1 VGGLLAADVHLAL
14 QNMKIAKLAIKE
26 PLQEF
31 VSAPEAAVK
40 HNGSAFI
47 LNPLEKNGVDNGK
60 HIGKLNSKVN
70 ILLVDD
76 RKDKLLALGAIL
88 APLGQN
94 VIEARSGKEALRLL
108 LKNEFAVIL
117 MDVSMPAM
125 DGFETAGLIRKRPSS
140 EHTPIIFVT
149 SIGNSPTQMY
159 QGYSLGAVD
168 YILTPIVPEVLRAK
182 VSVFVDLW
190 RKTEHIKQ
198 QAERLREVEEAE
210 HRRRL
215 AEAEDKLEAET
226 KRNRFFTLALDMLGI
241 GDFDGQLLQVN
252 PAWEKVLGYSE
263 DELKGVTPDKLI
275 HPADLAIIIER
286 VQILKKGLPVEYF
299 EIRCR
304 HKDGSYRWIGWT
316 AAPFPAEKLI
326 YIFGRDVTRRKEA
339 EEKILHL
346 NGELEKRIAALTEVN
361 RELETFNYSISHD
374 LRAPLRSMSGFAQ
387 ALMDGEASKLGVQGA
402 DYVRRIANS
411 ARRMDTLLQDLLE
424 YSRVA
429 RASMPPTTVNLD
441 GVVSEIVSLREQEIQ
456 ETRASIEV
464 KSPLG
469 AVTAHL
475 PTVQQ
480 ILANLID
487 NGLKFVGK
495 DQLPSLHIWSE
506 EVTSDAWPIV
516 KPENGAASDS
526 AATPGNQRSL
536 RIWVEDNGIG
546 IEKEFH
552 EKIFGLFER
561 LHPSHAF
568 PGTGLGLA
576 IVRKGVERMGG
587 RVGLESLPERGSRFW
602 VELPVGGAETK

>member
-1 VGGLLAADVHLAL
+1 
-14 QNMKIAKLAIKE
+14 MKTAKLAIE
-26 PLQEF
+26 G
-31 VSAPEAAVK
+31 PENEVGPVPEGVT
-40 HNGSAFI
+40 HNGAAAAARKLSDKKGV
-47 LNPLEKNGVDNGK
+47 ESGKNTA
-60 HIGKLNSKVN
+60 KLNSKVN

-76 RKDKLLALGAIL
+76 RKDKLLALSAIL
-88 APLGQN
+88 GPLGQN
-94 VIEARSGKEALRLL
+94 VIEAHSGKEALRLL
-108 LKNEFAVIL
+108 LKHEFAVIL
-117 MDVSMPAM
+117 MDVSMPGM
-125 DGFETAGLIRKRPSS
+125 DGFETASLIRKRPSC

-182 VSVFVDLW
+182 VTVFVDLW

-210 HRRRL
+210 HRRLL
-215 AEAEDKLEAET
+215 AEAEDKLEKET
-226 KRNRFFTLALDMLGI
+226 KRNRFFTLALDLLGI
-241 GDFDGQLLQVN
+241 GNFDGRLLQVN
-252 PAWEKVLGYSE
+252 SAWQRVLGYSE
-263 DELKGVTPDKLI
+263 EDLKELTADKLI
-275 HPADLAIIIER
+275 HPSDLPALIER
-286 VQILKKGLPVEYF
+286 VQILKNGLPVEYF
-299 EIRCR
+299 EIRCLC
-304 HKDGSYRWIGWT
+304 KNGSYRWVGWT

-326 YIFGRDVTRRKEA
+326 YIFGRDVTPRREA

-346 NGELEKRIAALTEVN
+346 NGELENRIAALTEVN

-387 ALMDGEASKLGVQGA
+387 ALMDGDASKLGVQGA

-411 ARRMDTLLQDLLE
+411 AKRMDMLLQDLLE

-429 RASMPPTTVNLD
+429 RVSMPPMNVNLD
-441 GVVSEIVSLREQEIQ
+441 GVVGEIVTLREREIE
-456 ETRASIEV
+456 ETKANVEV

-469 AVTAHL
+469 IVSAHL

-487 NGLKFVGK
+487 NGLKFVNK
-495 DQLPSLHIWSE
+495 NQAPHLRIWSE
-506 EVTSDAWPIV
+506 EISGGSPEAGA
-516 KPENGAASDS
+516 ENGKPVDNGGA
-526 AATPGNQRSL
+526 RSL

-546 IEKEFH
+546 IEREFH

-587 RVGLESLPERGSRFW
+587 RVGLESAPQTGTKFW
-602 VELPVGGAETK
+602 VELPVGAAGTKAPHKI

>member
-1 VGGLLAADVHLAL
+1 
-14 QNMKIAKLAIKE
+14 MKIAKLSATE
-26 PLQEF
+26 PANEPA
-31 VSAPEAAVK
+31 SSPEVAAK
-40 HNGSAFI
+40 TNGSAHV
-47 LNPLEKNGVDNGK
+47 LDPLQINGVDNGK
-60 HIGKLNSKVN
+60 PIGKLNGKVN

-88 APLGQN
+88 GPLGQN
-94 VIEARSGKEALRLL
+94 VIEAHSGKEALRLL
-108 LKNEFAVIL
+108 LKNDFAVIL

-125 DGFETAGLIRKRPSS
+125 DGFETAALIRKRPSS

-149 SIGNSPTQMY
+149 SIGNSPNQMY

-241 GDFDGQLLQVN
+241 GDFDGHLLQVN
-252 PAWEKVLGYSE
+252 PAWEKVLGYTE
-263 DELKGVTPDKLI
+263 DELRGVTPDKLV
-275 HPADLAIIIER
+275 HPADLAMIIER
-286 VQILKKGLPVEYF
+286 VQILKNGLPVEYF
-299 EIRCR
+299 ELRCR

-326 YIFGRDVTRRKEA
+326 YIFGRNVTARKEA
-339 EEKILHL
+339 EEKILQL

-387 ALMDGEASKLGVQGA
+387 ALMDGNANRLGAQES

-411 ARRMDTLLQDLLE
+411 ARRMDSLLQDLLE

-429 RASMPPTTVNLD
+429 RASMPPANVNLD
-441 GVVSEIVSLREQEIQ
+441 GVVTEIVSLREREIEQ
-456 ETRASIEV
+456 TKAQIEV

-469 AVTAHL
+469 SVVAHS

-487 NGLKFVGK
+487 NGLKFVTKGA
-495 DQLPSLHIWSE
+495 QPHISIWTES
-506 EVTSDAWPIV
+506 V
-516 KPENGAASDS
+516 KLDGHAGNGDNGSKPAADHP
-526 AATPGNQRSL
+526 AI

-587 RVGLESLPERGSRFW
+587 RVGLESQPDHGSRFW
-602 VELPVGGAETK
+602 VDLPAETAQLKPADAK

>member
-1 VGGLLAADVHLAL
+1 
-14 QNMKIAKLAIKE
+14 MKIAKLAINE
-26 PLQEF
+26 P
-31 VSAPEAAVK
+31 VSELGSVPGVSVEK
-40 HNGSAFI
+40 NGSAPF
-47 LNPLEKNGVDNGK
+47 LNPAKNNGVDNGK
-60 HIGKLNSKVN
+60 YIGKLNSKVN

-76 RKDKLLALGAIL
+76 RKDKLLALGAVL

-94 VIEARSGKEALRLL
+94 VVEAHSGKEALRLL
-108 LKNEFAVIL
+108 LKSEFAVIL
-117 MDVSMPAM
+117 MDVSMPTM
-125 DGFETAGLIRKRPSS
+125 DGFETASLIRKRPST

-168 YILTPIVPEVLRAK
+168 YILTPIVPDVLRAK
-182 VSVFVDLW
+182 VGVFVDLW

-241 GDFDGQLLQVN
+241 GDFDGHLLQTN
-252 PAWEKVLGYSE
+252 PAWEQVLGYSE
-263 DELKGVTPDKLI
+263 DELKGVTPDKLV
-275 HPADLAIIIER
+275 HPGDMATIIER

-299 EIRCR
+299 EVRCL

-326 YIFGRDVTRRKEA
+326 YIFGRNVTARKEA
-339 EEKILHL
+339 EEKILQL
-346 NGELEKRIAALTEVN
+346 NGELEKRIGALTEVN

-387 ALMDGEASKLGVQGA
+387 ALMDGESNKLGTQGA

-411 ARRMDTLLQDLLE
+411 AKRMDSLLQDLLE

-429 RASMPPTTVNLD
+429 RASMPPTMVNLD
-441 GVVSEIVSLREQEIQ
+441 GVINEIVSLREREIS
-456 ETRASIEV
+456 ETKANIDV
-464 KSPLG
+464 KAPLG
-469 AVTAHL
+469 LVTAHL
-475 PTVQQ
+475 ATVQQ

-487 NGLKFVGK
+487 NGLKFVIK
-495 DQLPSLHIWSE
+495 DQPPQLRVWTE
-506 EVTSDAWPIV
+506 EVMINGSAAP
-516 KPENGAASDS
+516 KSENGAAP
-526 AATPGNQRSL
+526 ACEPQRSI
-536 RIWVEDNGIG
+536 RIWVEDKGIG

-587 RVGLESLPERGSRFW
+587 RVGLESQLEHGTRFW
-602 VELPVGGAETK
+602 VELPAADEKETKPGAK

>member
-1 VGGLLAADVHLAL
+1 
-14 QNMKIAKLAIKE
+14 MKIDKLAITE
-26 PLQEF
+26 AAHELPP
-31 VSAPEAAVK
+31 APEAVVK
-40 HNGSAFI
+40 QNGSSV
-47 LNPLEKNGVDNGK
+47 LSPLHKNGVDNSN
-60 HIGKLNSKVN
+60 HIGRLNSKVN

-76 RKDKLLALGAIL
+76 RKDKLLALSAIL
-88 APLGQN
+88 EPLGQN
-94 VIEARSGKEALRLL
+94 VVEAKSGKEALREL

-117 MDVSMPAM
+117 MDVSMPTM
-125 DGFETAGLIRKRPSS
+125 DGFETAALIRKRPSS

-149 SIGNSPTQMY
+149 SIGNSPNQMY

-168 YILTPIVPEVLRAK
+168 YILTPIVAEVLRAK

-198 QAERLREVEEAE
+198 QGERLREVEEAE
-210 HRRRL
+210 HRRQL
-215 AEAEDKLEAET
+215 AEAEDKLETET

-241 GDFDGQLLQVN
+241 GDFDGHLLQVN
-252 PAWEKVLGYSE
+252 PAWEGVLGYSE
-263 DELKGVTPDKLI
+263 DELKGATPDRLV
-275 HPADLAIIIER
+275 HPEDLAMIVER
-286 VQILKKGLPVEYF
+286 VQLLKQGLVVEYF

-304 HKDGSYRWIGWT
+304 HKDGTYRWIGWT

-326 YIFGRDVTRRKEA
+326 YIFGRNVTARKAA

-361 RELETFNYSISHD
+361 QELETFNYSISHD

-387 ALMDGEASKLGVQGA
+387 ALIDGEASKLGPQGA

-424 YSRVA
+424 YSRVT
-429 RASMPPTTVNLD
+429 RVSMPPGTVNLD
-441 GVVSEIVSLREQEIQ
+441 GVVTDAVSLREREIQ
-456 ETRASIEV
+456 ERKASIEV

-469 AVTAHL
+469 AVRAHL

-480 ILANLID
+480 ILGNLID
-487 NGLKFVGK
+487 NGLKFVSK
-495 DQLPSLHIWSE
+495 DRLPQLRIWTE
-506 EVTSDAWPIV
+506 EVAGDGASPA
-516 KPENGAASDS
+516 KPSNGTAPANSN
-526 AATPGNQRSL
+526 ALHGEPSL

-546 IEKEFH
+546 IEKEFY

-587 RVGLESLPERGSRFW
+587 RVGLESQPQQGTRFW
-602 VELPVGGAETK
+602 VELPSGGAETKLADSHKT

>member
-1 VGGLLAADVHLAL
+1 
-14 QNMKIAKLAIKE
+14 MKIAKLAMNE
-26 PLQEF
+26 PLGELGP
-31 VSAPEAAVK
+31 APDAAVNE
-40 HNGSAFI
+40 HGPAPV
-47 LNPLEKNGVDNGK
+47 LNPLQKNGADNGK
-60 HIGKLNSKVN
+60 HVGNLNSKVN

-125 DGFETAGLIRKRPSS
+125 DGFETAALIRRRPSS

-149 SIGNSPTQMY
+149 SIGNSPNQMY

-241 GDFDGQLLQVN
+241 GDLDGHLLQVN
-252 PAWEKVLGYSE
+252 AAWQGVLGYSE
-263 DELKGVTPDKLI
+263 DELKNVTPDQLV
-275 HPADLAIIIER
+275 HPADLAIIVER

-299 EIRCR
+299 EVRCQ

-326 YIFGRDVTRRKEA
+326 YIFGRDVTARKSA
-339 EEKILHL
+339 EEKILQL
-346 NGELEKRIAALTEVN
+346 NGELENRIDALTEVN

-387 ALMDGEASKLGVQGA
+387 ALMDGEASKLGTQGA

-429 RASMPPTTVNLD
+429 RASMPPTSVNLD
-441 GVVSEIVSLREQEIQ
+441 GVVGEIVTLREREIQ
-456 ETRASIEV
+456 ETKANIEV
-464 KSPLG
+464 KAPLG
-469 AVTAHL
+469 EVTAHL

-487 NGLKFVGK
+487 NALKFVGK
-495 DQLPSLHIWSE
+495 DRAPHLQIWTE
-506 EVTSDAWPIV
+506 EVNRDGSPAV
-516 KPENGAASDS
+516 KPQNGAATGNP
-526 AATPGNQRSL
+526 AASEGQRSV

-561 LHPSHAF
+561 LHPSHTF

-587 RVGLESLPERGSRFW
+587 RVGLESQPERGSRFW
-602 VELPVGGAETK
+602 VELPTGAAQTK

>member
-1 VGGLLAADVHLAL
+1 
-14 QNMKIAKLAIKE
+14 MKTAKLAINE
-26 PLQEF
+26 PQ
-31 VSAPEAAVK
+31 PEVKALTSNGAAAK
-40 HNGSAFI
+40 RNGAT
-47 LNPLEKNGVDNGK
+47 PVPDAAAKAEAGRT
-60 HIGKLNSKVN
+60 IGKLNSKVN

-76 RKDKLLALGAIL
+76 RQDKLLALSAIL
-88 APLGQN
+88 TPLGQN
-94 VIEARSGKEALRLL
+94 LVEARSGKEALRLL

-117 MDVSMPAM
+117 MDVSMPTM
-125 DGFETAGLIRKRPSS
+125 DGFETAALIRKRPAS

-182 VSVFVDLW
+182 VGVFVELW

-198 QAERLREVEEAE
+198 QGERLREIEEAE

-215 AEAEDKLEAET
+215 AEAEYRLETET

-241 GDFDGQLLQVN
+241 GDFDGHLLQVN
-252 PAWEKVLGYSE
+252 HAWENVLGYAE
-263 DELKGVTPDKLI
+263 GELKGATPEQLV
-275 HPADLAIIIER
+275 HPDDFPMIIER
-286 VQILKKGLPVEYF
+286 VKLLKSGIPVEYF
-299 EIRCR
+299 ELRCK

-326 YIFGRDVTRRKEA
+326 YIFGRNVTARREA
-339 EEKILHL
+339 EEKVKHL
-346 NGELEKRIAALTEVN
+346 NVELEKRVDALTEVN

-387 ALMDGEASKLGVQGA
+387 ALMDGEAQKLGPQGA

-429 RASMPPTTVNLD
+429 RVSMSPATVDLD
-441 GVVSEIVSLREQEIQ
+441 TVMTEILTLREREIQ
-456 ETRASIEV
+456 DKLAQIEV

-469 AVTAHL
+469 TVRAHL

-480 ILANLID
+480 ILANLVD
-487 NGLKFVGK
+487 NGMKFVAPGK
-495 DQLPSLHIWSE
+495 QPHIRIWTE
-506 EVTSDAWPIV
+506 ELACTDLFAKSTT
-516 KPENGAASDS
+516 NGFADTTA
-526 AATPGNQRSL
+526 L
-536 RIWVEDNGIG
+536 RIWIEDNGIG

-587 RVGLESLPERGSRFW
+587 RVGLESQPEQGSRFW
-602 VELPVGGAETK
+602 VDLPGVAKDGK

>member
-1 VGGLLAADVHLAL
+1 MSHS
-14 QNMKIAKLAIKE
+14 MKTDKLAVDE
-26 PLQEF
+26 PVHE
-31 VSAPEAAVK
+31 VGSAPEAAVTQ
-40 HNGSAFI
+40 NGTAMS
-47 LNPLEKNGVDNGK
+47 LEHPHKSGVDNNK
-60 HIGKLNSKVN
+60 HIGKLNGKVN
-70 ILLVDD
+70 ILVVDD
-76 RKDKLLALGAIL
+76 RKDKLLALNAIL
-88 APLGQN
+88 TPLGQN
-94 VIEARSGKEALRLL
+94 IVEARSGKEALRLL

-117 MDVSMPAM
+117 MDVSMPTM
-125 DGFETAGLIRKRPSS
+125 DGFETAALIRKRPSS

-168 YILTPIVPEVLRAK
+168 YILTPIVPDVLRAK
-182 VSVFVDLW
+182 VSVFVELW

-198 QAERLREVEEAE
+198 QGERLREVEEAE

-241 GDFDGQLLQVN
+241 GDFDGHLLQVN
-252 PAWEKVLGYSE
+252 AAWEKVLGYTE
-263 DELKGVTPDKLI
+263 EELRGKTPDTLV
-275 HPADLAIIIER
+275 HPQDLPIIFER
-286 VQILKKGLPVEYF
+286 VQILKQGLPVEYF

-326 YIFGRDVTRRKEA
+326 YIFGRNVTERKEA
-339 EEKILHL
+339 EDKILHL
-346 NGELEKRIAALTEVN
+346 NG
-361 RELETFNYSISHD
+361 ELETFNYSISHD

-387 ALMDGEASKLGVQGA
+387 ALMDGQASKLGAQEA

-429 RASMPPTTVNLD
+429 RASMPPTSVNLD
-441 GVVSEIVSLREQEIQ
+441 GVVTEIITLREREIELSKAQ
-456 ETRASIEV
+456 IEV
-464 KSPLG
+464 QAPLG
-469 AVTAHL
+469 AVTAHM

-487 NGLKFVGK
+487 NGLKFVAK
-495 DQLPSLHIWSE
+495 EKTPHIRVWSE
-506 EVTSDAWPIV
+506 PAAVDGVGAG
-516 KPENGAASDS
+516 NGHS
-526 AATPGNQRSL
+526 NL

-546 IEKEFH
+546 IEREFH

-587 RVGLESLPERGSRFW
+587 KVGLESQSDHGSRFW
-602 VELPVGGAETK
+602 VELPAAAEQPK

>member
-1 VGGLLAADVHLAL
+1 
-14 QNMKIAKLAIKE
+14 MKITKLAIE
-26 PLQEF
+26 ERENESDSVAEGL
-31 VSAPEAAVK
+31 K
-40 HNGSAFI
+40 HNGAGAMPTPPGKKGVESS
-47 LNPLEKNGVDNGK
+47 KNTT
-60 HIGKLNSKVN
+60 KLNSKVN

-94 VIEARSGKEALRLL
+94 VIEAHSGKEALRLL

-117 MDVSMPAM
+117 MDVSMPTM
-125 DGFETAGLIRKRPSS
+125 DGFETAALIRKRPAT

-210 HRRRL
+210 HRRQL
-215 AEAEDKLEAET
+215 AEAEDKLEKET
-226 KRNRFFTLALDMLGI
+226 KRNRFFTLALDLLGI
-241 GDFDGQLLQVN
+241 GDFDGRLLQVN
-252 PAWEKVLGYSE
+252 SAWQRVVGYSE
-263 DELKGVTPDKLI
+263 EELKGLTADKLI
-275 HPADLAIIIER
+275 HPADMAAVIER
-286 VQILKKGLPVEYF
+286 VQILKNGLPVEYF
-299 EIRCR
+299 EVRCR
-304 HKDGSYRWIGWT
+304 RKDGNYRWVGWT

-326 YIFGRDVTRRKEA
+326 YIFGRDVTARREA

-346 NGELEKRIAALTEVN
+346 NGALEDRIAALTEVN

-387 ALMDGEASKLGVQGA
+387 ALLDGEASKLGQQGA

-411 ARRMDTLLQDLLE
+411 AKRMDTLLQDLLE

-429 RASMPPTTVNLD
+429 RVSMPPTNVNLD
-441 GVVSEIVSLREQEIQ
+441 GVVGEIVTLREREIQ
-456 ETRASIEV
+456 ETKAEV
-464 KSPLG
+464 DVKAPLG
-469 AVTAHL
+469 IVSAHF

-487 NGLKFVGK
+487 NGLKFVNK
-495 DQLPSLHIWSE
+495 NEPPRLRIWTE
-506 EVTSDAWPIV
+506 PVSDGVPEA
-516 KPENGAASDS
+516 KAENGKPAQNGQ
-526 AATPGNQRSL
+526 TRSL

-587 RVGLESLPERGSRFW
+587 RVGLESTPQSGTKFW
-602 VELPVGGAETK
+602 VELPAGAEGAKAPHKI

>member
-1 VGGLLAADVHLAL
+1 
-14 QNMKIAKLAIKE
+14 MKTAKLAATE
-26 PLQEF
+26 PAQEV
-31 VSAPEAAVK
+31 VSNEGTAALK
-40 HNGSAFI
+40 QNGSVNG
-47 LNPLEKNGVDNGK
+47 LNHPHQHGVETAK
-60 HIGKLNSKVN
+60 PIGKLNGKVN

-76 RKDKLLALGAIL
+76 RKDKLLALSAIL

-94 VIEARSGKEALRLL
+94 IIEAHSGKEALRLL

-117 MDVSMPAM
+117 MDVSMPTM
-125 DGFETAGLIRKRPSS
+125 DGFETASLIRKRPAS

-168 YILTPIVPEVLRAK
+168 YILTPIVPDVLRAK
-182 VSVFVDLW
+182 VGVFVELS

-198 QAERLREVEEAE
+198 QAQRLREVEEAE
-210 HRRRL
+210 HRRKL
-215 AEAEDKLEAET
+215 AEAEDRLEAET

-241 GDFDGQLLQVN
+241 GDFDGHLLQVN
-252 PAWEKVLGYSE
+252 PAWERVLGYTE
-263 DELKGVTPDKLI
+263 EELRGVTPDRLV
-275 HPADLAIIIER
+275 HPQDLPMIYER
-286 VQILKKGLPVEYF
+286 VQMLKKGMSVEYF
-299 EIRCR
+299 ELRCL
-304 HKDGSYRWIGWT
+304 HKDGTYRWIGWT

-326 YIFGRDVTRRKEA
+326 YIFGRNVTARREA
-339 EEKILHL
+339 EDKVMQL

-387 ALMDGEASKLGVQGA
+387 ALMDGQASKLGAQEA

-424 YSRVA
+424 YSRVS
-429 RASMPPTTVNLD
+429 RASMPPTVVNLD
-441 GVVSEIVSLREQEIQ
+441 GVVSEIVTLREREIEQ
-456 ETRASIEV
+456 TKARIEV

-469 AVTAHL
+469 AVTAHM

-487 NGLKFVGK
+487 NGLKFVHK
-495 DQLPSLHIWSE
+495 DTTPQLHIWSE
-506 EVTSDAWPIV
+506 TVAT
-516 KPENGAASDS
+516 NGHSADS
-526 AATPGNQRSL
+526 PQLL
-536 RIWVEDNGIG
+536 RIWVEDKGIG

-587 RVGLESLPERGSRFW
+587 RVGLESQQDHGSRFW
-602 VELPVGGAETK
+602 VELPAGTEAEK

>member
-1 VGGLLAADVHLAL
+1 
-14 QNMKIAKLAIKE
+14 MKTEKLAVGE
-26 PLQEF
+26 QT
-31 VSAPEAAVK
+31 PEAVPAPSAAAQ
-40 HNGSAFI
+40 NGSGHG
-47 LNPLEKNGVDNGK
+47 LNHSPKHSVEHGK
-60 HIGKLNSKVN
+60 PIGKLNSKVN

-76 RKDKLLALGAIL
+76 RKDKLLALSAIL
-88 APLGQN
+88 TPLGQN
-94 VIEARSGKEALRLL
+94 IIEAHSGKEALRLL

-117 MDVSMPAM
+117 MDVSMPTM
-125 DGFETAGLIRKRPSS
+125 DGFETAALIRKRPAS

-168 YILTPIVPEVLRAK
+168 YILTPIVPDVLRAK
-182 VSVFVDLW
+182 VGVFVELW

-210 HRRRL
+210 HRRQL
-215 AEAEDKLEAET
+215 AEAEDRLETET

-241 GDFDGQLLQVN
+241 GDFDGHLLQVN
-252 PAWEKVLGYSE
+252 PAWEKVLGYTE
-263 DELKGVTPDKLI
+263 DELRGVTPDRLV
-275 HPADLAIIIER
+275 HPQDLPMILER
-286 VQILKKGLPVEYF
+286 VQLLKQGLPVEYF
-299 EIRCR
+299 ELRCL

-316 AAPFPAEKLI
+316 AAPFPEEKLI
-326 YIFGRDVTRRKEA
+326 YIFGRNVTARREA
-339 EEKILHL
+339 EEKVMQL
-346 NGELEKRIAALTEVN
+346 NVELEKRIAALTEVN

-387 ALMDGEASKLGVQGA
+387 ALMDGQASKLGAQEA

-424 YSRVA
+424 YSRVS

-441 GVVSEIVSLREQEIQ
+441 GVVSEIVSLREREI
-456 ETRASIEV
+456 ELTKARVEV

-469 AVTAHL
+469 AVVAHM

-487 NGLKFVGK
+487 NGLKFVKK
-495 DQLPSLHIWSE
+495 DTAPHIRVWTE
-506 EVTSDAWPIV
+506 KVAL
-516 KPENGAASDS
+516 NGQAD
-526 AATPGNQRSL
+526 NHQRWL
-536 RIWVEDNGIG
+536 RIWVEDSGIG
-546 IEKEFH
+546 IEKEFY

-587 RVGLESLPERGSRFW
+587 RVGLESQQDHGSRFW
-602 VELPVGGAETK
+602 VELPVDAEPGE

>member
-1 VGGLLAADVHLAL
+1 
-14 QNMKIAKLAIKE
+14 MKIAKLAIQDGSHE
-26 PLQEF
+26 IT
-31 VSAPEAAVK
+31 SAPEAPVK
-40 HNGSAFI
+40 QNGAPHV
-47 LNPLEKNGVDNGK
+47 LNPLQKNGVDNVK

-88 APLGQN
+88 EPLAQN
-94 VIEARSGKEALRLL
+94 VVEAHSGKEALRLL

-117 MDVSMPAM
+117 MDVSMPTM
-125 DGFETAGLIRKRPSS
+125 DGFETAALIRKRPSS

-149 SIGNSPTQMY
+149 SIGNSPNQMY

-182 VSVFVDLW
+182 VGVFVDLW

-210 HRRRL
+210 HRRQL
-215 AEAEDKLEAET
+215 AEAVDKLEAET

-241 GDFDGQLLQVN
+241 GDFDGHLLQVN
-252 PAWEKVLGYSE
+252 PAWEKVIGYSE
-263 DELKGVTPDKLI
+263 EELKGVTPDKLV
-275 HPADLAIIIER
+275 HPADLAAIVER

-299 EIRCR
+299 EVRCR

-326 YIFGRDVTRRKEA
+326 YIFGRNVTARKEA
-339 EEKILHL
+339 EEKILQL
-346 NGELEKRIAALTEVN
+346 NGELELRIAALTEVN

-387 ALMDGEASKLGVQGA
+387 ALMDGEASKLGTQGA

-411 ARRMDTLLQDLLE
+411 ARRMDSLLQDLLE

-429 RASMPPTTVNLD
+429 RASMPTTTVDLD
-441 GVVSEIVSLREQEIQ
+441 GVVTEIVGMREREIQ
-456 ETRASIEV
+456 ETKASIDV

-469 AVTAHL
+469 TVAAHL

-495 DQLPSLHIWSE
+495 DRSPQLRIWTE
-506 EVTSDAWPIV
+506 EITGEEWAAV
-516 KPENGAASDS
+516 KGENGATSENG
-526 AATPGNQRSL
+526 ATHEHQRSL

-587 RVGLESLPERGSRFW
+587 RVGLESRVEQGSRFW
-602 VELPVGGAETK
+602 VELPAGVNGTK

>member
-1 VGGLLAADVHLAL
+1 M
-14 QNMKIAKLAIKE
+14 NTEKLAITE
-26 PLQEF
+26 PTDE
-31 VSAPEAAVK
+31 SISSPETAR
-40 HNGSAFI
+40 NGSNAA
-47 LNPLEKNGVDNGK
+47 LHQAQKNGDGK
-60 HIGKLNSKVN
+60 QPGKLNGKVN

-76 RKDKLLALGAIL
+76 RKDKLLALTAVL
-88 APLGQN
+88 APLDQN
-94 VIEARSGKEALRLL
+94 LVEANSGKEALRLL

-117 MDVSMPAM
+117 MDVSMPTM
-125 DGFETAGLIRKRPSS
+125 DGFETAALIRKRPST

-182 VSVFVDLW
+182 VAVFVELW

-198 QAERLREVEEAE
+198 QGERLRQIEEAE

-215 AEAEDKLEAET
+215 AETENRLETET

-241 GDFDGQLLQVN
+241 GNFDGRLLQVN
-252 PAWEKVLGYSE
+252 PAWESVLGYSE
-263 DELKGVTPDKLI
+263 EELRGARAETLV
-275 HPADLAIIIER
+275 HPEDLPMIAER
-286 VQILKKGLPVEYF
+286 VRLLENGLPIEYF
-299 EIRCR
+299 EIRCK
-304 HKDGSYRWIGWT
+304 HKDGTYRWIGWT
-316 AAPFPAEKLI
+316 AASFPAEKLI

-339 EEKILHL
+339 EDKVIQL

-387 ALMDGEASKLGVQGA
+387 ALMDGAVSRLGEQEA
-402 DYVRRIANS
+402 DYVQRIAKS

-429 RASMPPTTVNLD
+429 RASMPSTKINLD
-441 GVVSEIVSLREQEIQ
+441 NIVSEIVSMREKEIQ
-456 ETRASIEV
+456 ETKAQIEI

-469 AVTAHL
+469 VVSAHS

-480 ILANLID
+480 ILANLIE

-495 DQLPSLHIWSE
+495 DRHPHLRIWTE
-506 EVTSDAWPIV
+506 PVQHDGAPV
-516 KPENGAASDS
+516 NGVA
-526 AATPGNQRSL
+526 GNPVPDQPTL

-561 LHPSHAF
+561 LHPTHAF

-587 RVGLESLPERGSRFW
+587 RVGLMSQPEQGSRFW
-602 VELPVGGAETK
+602 VELPAAAAEANKNHSASQNSNGK

>member
-1 VGGLLAADVHLAL
+1 
-14 QNMKIAKLAIKE
+14 MKIEKLAITE
-26 PLQEF
+26 PAHE
-31 VSAPEAAVK
+31 SSPASETAATQ
-40 HNGSAFI
+40 NGSSVLGLI
-47 LNPLEKNGVDNGK
+47 HKNGVDNGK
-60 HIGKLNSKVN
+60 HIGKLNGKVN

-88 APLGQN
+88 GPLGQN
-94 VIEARSGKEALRLL
+94 VIEAHSGKEALRLI

-117 MDVSMPAM
+117 MDVSMPTM
-125 DGFETAGLIRKRPSS
+125 DGFETAALIRKRPSS

-149 SIGNSPTQMY
+149 SIGNSPNQMY

-168 YILTPIVPEVLRAK
+168 YILTPIVPDVLRAK
-182 VSVFVDLW
+182 VGVFVDLW

-241 GDFDGQLLQVN
+241 ADFDGHLLQVN

-263 DELKGVTPDKLI
+263 EELRGATPDKLV
-275 HPADLAIIIER
+275 HPEDLPMIFER
-286 VQILKKGLPVEYF
+286 VQILKNGLPVEYF
-299 EIRCR
+299 EVRGK
-304 HKDGSYRWIGWT
+304 HKDGSYRWLGWT

-326 YIFGRDVTRRKEA
+326 YIFGRNVTARKEA
-339 EEKILHL
+339 EEKILQL

-387 ALMDGEASKLGVQGA
+387 ALIDGEGSKLGTQGA

-424 YSRVA
+424 YSRVT
-429 RASMPPTTVNLD
+429 RVSMPPGTVNLD
-441 GVVSEIVSLREQEIQ
+441 AIVTDIVSLREREIQ
-456 ETRASIEV
+456 ERQASIEV

-469 AVTAHL
+469 VVRAHL

-480 ILANLID
+480 ILANLIE
-487 NGLKFVGK
+487 NGLKFVEK
-495 DQLPSLHIWSE
+495 DRQPHLRIWTE
-506 EVTSDAWPIV
+506 EVATEDSSSDKAEPGTA
-516 KPENGAASDS
+516 PANSNGHSS
-526 AATPGNQRSL
+526 EQLL

-587 RVGLESLPERGSRFW
+587 RVGLDSLPERGSRFW
-602 VELPVGGAETK
+602 VDLPAGAPEIKSADGSKT

>member
-1 VGGLLAADVHLAL
+1 MW
-14 QNMKIAKLAIKE
+14 QNMKNAKLADLE
-26 PLQEF
+26 PAEE
-31 VSAPEAAVK
+31 SASSPEIAAKKNDSSHDLDSV
-40 HNGSAFI
+40 
-47 LNPLEKNGVDNGK
+47 LKNGVDNGIP
-60 HIGKLNSKVN
+60 IGKLNGKVN

-94 VIEARSGKEALRLL
+94 VVEAHSGKEALRLL

-125 DGFETAGLIRKRPSS
+125 DGFETAALIRKRPSS

-149 SIGNSPTQMY
+149 SIGNSPNQMY

-182 VSVFVDLW
+182 VNVFVDLW

-215 AEAEDKLEAET
+215 AEAEDRLETET

-241 GDFDGQLLQVN
+241 GDFDGHLLQVN
-252 PAWEKVLGYSE
+252 PAWEKVVGYSE
-263 DELKGVTPDKLI
+263 DELRGVTPDQLV
-275 HPADLAIIIER
+275 HPEDLPMIIER
-286 VQILKKGLPVEYF
+286 VQILKQGLPVEYF
-299 EIRCR
+299 ELRCR

-326 YIFGRDVTRRKEA
+326 YIFGRDVTARKQA
-339 EEKILHL
+339 EEKILQL

-387 ALMDGEASKLGVQGA
+387 ALMDGNASKLGVQEA

-411 ARRMDTLLQDLLE
+411 ARRMDSLLQDLLE

-429 RASMPPTTVNLD
+429 RASMPPANVNLD
-441 GVVSEIVSLREQEIQ
+441 GVIAEIVSLREREIEQ
-456 ETRASIEV
+456 TKAQIEV

-469 AVTAHL
+469 SVIAHS

-495 DQLPSLHIWSE
+495 GDQPHISIWSE
-506 EVTSDAWPIV
+506 SVAAHGHAA
-516 KPENGAASDS
+516 NGSKANGDS
-526 AATPGNQRSL
+526 VIIRV
-536 RIWVEDNGIG
+536 WVEDHGIG

-587 RVGLESLPERGSRFW
+587 RVGLESQPDHGSRFW
-602 VELPVGGAETK
+602 VELPAEAAQMKHADAK

>member
-1 VGGLLAADVHLAL
+1 
-14 QNMKIAKLAIKE
+14 
-26 PLQEF
+26 
-31 VSAPEAAVK
+31 
-40 HNGSAFI
+40 
-47 LNPLEKNGVDNGK
+47 
-60 HIGKLNSKVN
+60 
-70 ILLVDD
+70 
-76 RKDKLLALGAIL
+76 
-88 APLGQN
+88 
-94 VIEARSGKEALRLL
+94 
-108 LKNEFAVIL
+108 
-117 MDVSMPAM
+117 
-125 DGFETAGLIRKRPSS
+125 
-140 EHTPIIFVT
+140 
-149 SIGNSPTQMY
+149 MY

-182 VSVFVDLW
+182 VGVFVDLW

-241 GDFDGQLLQVN
+241 ADFDGHLLQVN
-252 PAWEKVLGYSE
+252 RAWERVLGYSE
-263 DELKGVTPDKLI
+263 EELKGMTPDKLV
-275 HPADLAIIIER
+275 HPDDLAMILER
-286 VQILKKGLPVEYF
+286 VQILKKGMPVEYF
-299 EIRCR
+299 EVRGK
-304 HKDGSYRWIGWT
+304 HKDGSYRWLGWT

-326 YIFGRDVTRRKEA
+326 YIFGRNVTARREA
-339 EEKILHL
+339 EEKILQL
-346 NGELEKRIAALTEVN
+346 NGELEKRIDALTEVN

-387 ALMDGEASKLGVQGA
+387 ALIDGEGSKLGTQGA

-424 YSRVA
+424 YSRVT
-429 RASMPPTTVNLD
+429 RVSMPPGTVNLD
-441 GVVSEIVSLREQEIQ
+441 AIVTDIVSLREREIQ
-456 ETRASIEV
+456 ERQASIEV

-469 AVTAHL
+469 VVRAHM

-480 ILANLID
+480 ILANLIE
-487 NGLKFVGK
+487 NGLKFVEK
-495 DQLPSLHIWSE
+495 DRQPHLRIWTE
-506 EVTSDAWPIV
+506 EVVSGGSSSDKAESGTTPANM
-516 KPENGAASDS
+516 NGHSS
-526 AATPGNQRSL
+526 EHLL

-587 RVGLESLPERGSRFW
+587 RVGLDSRTDRGSRFW
-602 VELPVGGAETK
+602 VELPAGAPETKSADGNKT

>member
-1 VGGLLAADVHLAL
+1 MEKSGSDAG
-14 QNMKIAKLAIKE
+14 KL
-26 PLQEF
+26 
-31 VSAPEAAVK
+31 
-40 HNGSAFI
+40 
-47 LNPLEKNGVDNGK
+47 
-60 HIGKLNSKVN
+60 IGKLNGKVN

-76 RKDKLLALGAIL
+76 RKDKLLALNAVL

-94 VIEARSGKEALRLL
+94 IIEARSGKEALRQV

-117 MDVSMPAM
+117 MDVSMPTM
-125 DGFETAGLIRKRPSS
+125 DGFETASLIRKRPAS

-182 VSVFVDLW
+182 VGVFVDLW

-198 QAERLREVEEAE
+198 QGERLRQIEEAE
-210 HRRRL
+210 HKRQM
-215 AEAEDKLEAET
+215 AEAAGRLEAET

-241 GDFDGQLLQVN
+241 GDFNGHLLQVN
-252 PAWEKVLGYSE
+252 PAWEKVMGYSE
-263 DELKGVTPDKLI
+263 EELKGKTPAQLVHPEDIGMI
-275 HPADLAIIIER
+275 HDR
-286 VQILKKGLPVEYF
+286 VRLLKQGHPVEYF
-299 EIRCR
+299 EVRCK
-304 HKDGSYRWIGWT
+304 HKDGSYRWVGWT
-316 AAPFPAEKLI
+316 AAAFPSEKLI
-326 YIFGRDVTRRKEA
+326 YIFGRNVTARREA

-346 NGELEKRIAALTEVN
+346 NGELEKRVMALTEVN

-387 ALMDGEASKLGVQGA
+387 ALMDGEANKLGAQGV

-411 ARRMDTLLQDLLE
+411 ARRMDALLQDLLE

-429 RASMPPTTVNLD
+429 RAAMPPGNVNLD
-441 GVVSEIVSLREQEIQ
+441 TVVTEILSLREREIQ
-456 ETRASIEV
+456 ERKAQIEV

-475 PTVQQ
+475 PTIQQ
-480 ILANLID
+480 ILSNLID

-495 DQLPSLHIWSE
+495 DRSAQLQVWTE
-506 EVTSDAWPIV
+506 EVANNHDAAA
-516 KPENGAASDS
+516 KPENGGAPPAKV
-526 AATPGNQRSL
+526 QRLL

-587 RVGLESLPERGSRFW
+587 RVGLESQPEQGSRFW
-602 VELPVGGAETK
+602 VELAMAEPKST

>member
-1 VGGLLAADVHLAL
+1 
-14 QNMKIAKLAIKE
+14 MKTDKLAVDE
-26 PLQEF
+26 SVHE
-31 VSAPEAAVK
+31 VDSAPQATVE
-40 HNGSAFI
+40 SANS
-47 LNPLEKNGVDNGK
+47 LNHPHKIGVDNSK

-76 RKDKLLALGAIL
+76 RKDKLLALNAIL
-88 APLGQN
+88 TPLGQN
-94 VIEARSGKEALRLL
+94 IVEAHSGKEALRLL

-117 MDVSMPAM
+117 MDVSMPTM
-125 DGFETAGLIRKRPSS
+125 DGFETASLIRKRPSS

-168 YILTPIVPEVLRAK
+168 YILTPIVPDVLRAK
-182 VSVFVDLW
+182 VSVFVELW

-198 QAERLREVEEAE
+198 QGERLREVEEAE
-210 HRRRL
+210 HRRKL

-241 GDFDGQLLQVN
+241 GDLDGHLLQVN
-252 PAWEKVLGYSE
+252 SAWEKVLGYTE
-263 DELKGVTPDKLI
+263 EELKGVTPDKLV
-275 HPADLAIIIER
+275 HPQDLVMISER
-286 VQILKKGLPVEYF
+286 VQLLKQGLPVEYF

-326 YIFGRDVTRRKEA
+326 YIFGRNVTARKEA

-387 ALMDGEASKLGVQGA
+387 ALMDGQASKLGPQEA

-429 RASMPPTTVNLD
+429 RASMPPTSVNLD
-441 GVVSEIVSLREQEIQ
+441 GVVTEIITLREREIEQ
-456 ETRASIEV
+456 TKAQIEV

-469 AVTAHL
+469 AVTAHM

-487 NGLKFVGK
+487 NGLKFTAK
-495 DQLPSLHIWSE
+495 EKTPHIRVWSE
-506 EVTSDAWPIV
+506 PVAAEGQGTV
-516 KPENGAASDS
+516 NGNSI
-526 AATPGNQRSL
+526 L
-536 RIWVEDNGIG
+536 RVWVEDNGIG

-587 RVGLESLPERGSRFW
+587 KVGLESRPNQGSRFW
-602 VELPVGGAETK
+602 VDLPAATEQTK

>member
-1 VGGLLAADVHLAL
+1 
-14 QNMKIAKLAIKE
+14 MKTEKLAVGE
-26 PLQEF
+26 RAQEA
-31 VSAPEAAVK
+31 VPAPSAAAPAP
-40 HNGSAFI
+40 NGSGDG
-47 LNPLEKNGVDNGK
+47 LNHSPKHSVEHGK
-60 HIGKLNSKVN
+60 PIGKLNSKVN

-76 RKDKLLALGAIL
+76 RKDKLLALSAIL
-88 APLGQN
+88 TPLGQN
-94 VIEARSGKEALRLL
+94 IIEAHSGKEALRLL

-117 MDVSMPAM
+117 MDVSMPTM
-125 DGFETAGLIRKRPSS
+125 DGFETAALIRKRPAS

-168 YILTPIVPEVLRAK
+168 YILTPIVPDVLRAK
-182 VSVFVDLW
+182 VGVFVELW

-210 HRRRL
+210 HRRQL
-215 AEAEDKLEAET
+215 AEAEDRLETET

-241 GDFDGQLLQVN
+241 GDFGGHLLEVN
-252 PAWEKVLGYSE
+252 SAWEKVLGYTG
-263 DELKGVTPDKLI
+263 DELRGVTPHRLV
-275 HPADLAIIIER
+275 HPQDLPMILER
-286 VQILKKGLPVEYF
+286 VQLLKQGLPVEYF
-299 EIRCR
+299 ELRCL

-316 AAPFPAEKLI
+316 AAPFPEEKLI
-326 YIFGRDVTRRKEA
+326 YIFGRNVTARREA
-339 EEKILHL
+339 EEKVMQL
-346 NGELEKRIAALTEVN
+346 NVELEKRIAALTEVN

-387 ALMDGEASKLGVQGA
+387 ALMDGQASKLGAQEA
-402 DYVRRIANS
+402 DYIRRIANS

-424 YSRVA
+424 YSRVS
-429 RASMPPTTVNLD
+429 RASMPLTTVNLD
-441 GVVSEIVSLREQEIQ
+441 GVVSEIVTLREREIEQ
-456 ETRASIEV
+456 TKARIEV

-469 AVTAHL
+469 AVVAHM

-487 NGLKFVGK
+487 NGLKFVKK
-495 DQLPSLHIWSE
+495 DTAPHLRVWTE
-506 EVTSDAWPIV
+506 TVAA
-516 KPENGAASDS
+516 NGHA
-526 AATPGNQRSL
+526 GNHQQWL
-536 RIWVEDNGIG
+536 RIWVEDSGIG
-546 IEKEFH
+546 IEKEFY

-587 RVGLESLPERGSRFW
+587 RVGLESQQDHGSRFW
-602 VELPVGGAETK
+602 VELPADAEPGQ

>member
-1 VGGLLAADVHLAL
+1 
-14 QNMKIAKLAIKE
+14 MKTEKLAVGE
-26 PLQEF
+26 RTQEA
-31 VSAPEAAVK
+31 VAAPSAAAPAQ
-40 HNGSAFI
+40 NGTVPG
-47 LNPLEKNGVDNGK
+47 LNDSPRHSVEHGK
-60 HIGKLNSKVN
+60 PIGKLNSKVN

-76 RKDKLLALGAIL
+76 RKDKLLALSAIL
-88 APLGQN
+88 TPLGQN
-94 VIEARSGKEALRLL
+94 IIEAHSGKEALRLL

-117 MDVSMPAM
+117 MDVSMPTM
-125 DGFETAGLIRKRPSS
+125 DGFETAALIRKRPAS

-168 YILTPIVPEVLRAK
+168 YILTPIVPDVLRAK
-182 VSVFVDLW
+182 VGVFVELW

-210 HRRRL
+210 HRRQL
-215 AEAEDKLEAET
+215 AEAEDRLETET

-241 GDFDGQLLQVN
+241 GDFGGHLLQVN
-252 PAWEKVLGYSE
+252 SAWEKVLGYTE
-263 DELKGVTPDKLI
+263 DELRGVTPHRLV
-275 HPADLAIIIER
+275 HPQDLPMILER
-286 VQILKKGLPVEYF
+286 VQLLKQGLPVEYF
-299 EIRCR
+299 ELRCL

-316 AAPFPAEKLI
+316 AAPFPEEKLI
-326 YIFGRDVTRRKEA
+326 YIFGRNVTARREA
-339 EEKILHL
+339 EEKVMQL
-346 NGELEKRIAALTEVN
+346 NVELEKRIAALTEVN

-387 ALMDGEASKLGVQGA
+387 ALMDGQASKLGAQEA
-402 DYVRRIANS
+402 DYIRRIANS

-424 YSRVA
+424 YSRVS
-429 RASMPPTTVNLD
+429 RASMPLTTVNLD
-441 GVVSEIVSLREQEIQ
+441 GVVSEIVTLREREIEQ
-456 ETRASIEV
+456 TKARIEV

-469 AVTAHL
+469 AVVAHM

-487 NGLKFVGK
+487 NGLKFVKK
-495 DQLPSLHIWSE
+495 DTAPHLRVWTE
-506 EVTSDAWPIV
+506 TVAA
-516 KPENGAASDS
+516 NGHA
-526 AATPGNQRSL
+526 GNHQQWL
-536 RIWVEDNGIG
+536 RIWVEDSGIG
-546 IEKEFH
+546 IEKEFY

-587 RVGLESLPERGSRFW
+587 RVGLESQQDHGSRFW
-602 VELPVGGAETK
+602 VELPADAEPGE

>member
-1 VGGLLAADVHLAL
+1 
-14 QNMKIAKLAIKE
+14 MKTEKLAVGE
-26 PLQEF
+26 RAQEA
-31 VSAPEAAVK
+31 VPAPSAAAPAP
-40 HNGSAFI
+40 NGSGDG
-47 LNPLEKNGVDNGK
+47 LNHSPKHSVEHGK
-60 HIGKLNSKVN
+60 PIGKLNSKVN

-76 RKDKLLALGAIL
+76 RKDKLLALSAIL
-88 APLGQN
+88 TPLGQN
-94 VIEARSGKEALRLL
+94 IIEAHSGKEALRLL

-117 MDVSMPAM
+117 MDVSMPTM
-125 DGFETAGLIRKRPSS
+125 DGFETAALIRKRPAS

-168 YILTPIVPEVLRAK
+168 YILTPIVPDVLRAK
-182 VSVFVDLW
+182 VGVFVELW

-210 HRRRL
+210 HRRQL
-215 AEAEDKLEAET
+215 AEAEDRLETET

-241 GDFDGQLLQVN
+241 GDFGGHLLEVN
-252 PAWEKVLGYSE
+252 SAWEKVLGYTG
-263 DELKGVTPDKLI
+263 DELRGVTPHRLV
-275 HPADLAIIIER
+275 HPQDLPMILER
-286 VQILKKGLPVEYF
+286 VQLLKQGLPVEYF
-299 EIRCR
+299 ELRCL

-316 AAPFPAEKLI
+316 AAPFPEEKLI
-326 YIFGRDVTRRKEA
+326 YIFGRNVTARREA
-339 EEKILHL
+339 EEKVMQL
-346 NGELEKRIAALTEVN
+346 NVELEKRIAALTEVN

-387 ALMDGEASKLGVQGA
+387 ALMDGQASKLGAQEA
-402 DYVRRIANS
+402 DYIRRIANS

-424 YSRVA
+424 YSRVS
-429 RASMPPTTVNLD
+429 RASMPLTTVNLD
-441 GVVSEIVSLREQEIQ
+441 GVVSEIVTLREREIEQ
-456 ETRASIEV
+456 TKARIEV

-469 AVTAHL
+469 AVVAHM

-487 NGLKFVGK
+487 NGLKFVKK
-495 DQLPSLHIWSE
+495 DTAPHLRVWTE
-506 EVTSDAWPIV
+506 TVAA
-516 KPENGAASDS
+516 NGHA
-526 AATPGNQRSL
+526 GNHQQWL
-536 RIWVEDNGIG
+536 RIWVEDSGIG
-546 IEKEFH
+546 IEKEFY

-587 RVGLESLPERGSRFW
+587 RVGLESQQDHGSRFW
-602 VELPVGGAETK
+602 VELPADAEPGE

>member
-1 VGGLLAADVHLAL
+1 
-14 QNMKIAKLAIKE
+14 MKTAKLAMGE
-26 PLQEF
+26 QLRD
-31 VSAPEAAVK
+31 EAAAPSSAVK
-40 HNGSAFI
+40 KNGSAPAVAI
-47 LNPLEKNGVDNGK
+47 AGKNGADNSTSNGR
-60 HIGKLNSKVN
+60 LNSKVN
-70 ILLVDD
+70 ILVVDD
-76 RKDKLLALGAIL
+76 RKDKLLALGAVL
-88 APLGQN
+88 APLEQN

-117 MDVSMPAM
+117 MDVSMPTM
-125 DGFETAGLIRKRPSS
+125 DGFETAALIRKRPAS

-149 SIGNSPTQMY
+149 SIGNSPAQMY

-168 YILTPIVPEVLRAK
+168 YILTPIVPDVLRAK
-182 VSVFVDLW
+182 VGVFVELW

-198 QAERLREVEEAE
+198 QAERLRQVEEAE

-215 AEAEDKLEAET
+215 AEAQDRLEMET

-241 GDFDGQLLQVN
+241 GDMDGHLLQVN
-252 PAWEKVLGYSE
+252 HAWEPVLGYTE
-263 DELKGVTPDKLI
+263 DELKARKPEQLVHPEDYSLVMEKVKL
-275 HPADLAIIIER
+275 
-286 VQILKKGLPVEYF
+286 LKSGMPVEYF
-299 EIRCR
+299 EVRCS

-316 AAPFPAEKLI
+316 AAPFPEEKLV

-339 EEKILHL
+339 EEKVLHL
-346 NGELEKRIAALTEVN
+346 NGELEKRVDALTEIN

-387 ALMDGEASKLGVQGA
+387 ALMDGESSRLGSQGA

-429 RASMPPTTVNLD
+429 RASMPPMSVDLD
-441 GVVSEIVSLREQEIQ
+441 SVISDIVTLREREIQ
-456 ETRASIEV
+456 EKQAQVEV

-469 AVTAHL
+469 TVSAHL

-480 ILANLID
+480 ILGNLVD
-487 NGLKFVGK
+487 NGLKFVG
-495 DQLPSLHIWSE
+495 
-506 EVTSDAWPIV
+506 
-516 KPENGAASDS
+516 
-526 AATPGNQRSL
+526 PGKLAHL
-536 RIWVEDNGIG
+536 RIWTEKTLSRNGANGKEACSGNSEKHVLRIWIEDNGIG
-546 IEKEFH
+546 IEKEFF

-587 RVGLESLPERGSRFW
+587 RVGLESKLQEGSRFW
-602 VELPVGGAETK
+602 VELPVDMNEIK

>member
-1 VGGLLAADVHLAL
+1 
-14 QNMKIAKLAIKE
+14 MKTAKFVTKE
-26 PLQEF
+26 PL
-31 VSAPEAAVK
+31 PEVMAATSNAAV
-40 HNGSAFI
+40 
-47 LNPLEKNGVDNGK
+47 EKNGSTVLAARERNGAENSRPP
-60 HIGKLNSKVN
+60 GKLNSKVN

-117 MDVSMPAM
+117 MDVSMPTM
-125 DGFETAGLIRKRPSS
+125 DGFETAALIRKRPAS

-168 YILTPIVPEVLRAK
+168 YILTPIVPEVLRTK
-182 VSVFVDLW
+182 VGVFVELW

-215 AEAEDKLEAET
+215 AEAEDRLEAET

-241 GDFDGQLLQVN
+241 GNFGGHLLQVN
-252 PAWEKVLGYSE
+252 PAWEQILGYSE
-263 DELKGVTPDKLI
+263 DELKGANPEQLVHPD
-275 HPADLAIIIER
+275 DLPMINER
-286 VQILKKGLPVEYF
+286 VGLLKSGTAVEYF

-316 AAPFPAEKLI
+316 AASFPAEKLI
-326 YIFGRDVTRRKEA
+326 YIFGRNVTARKEA
-339 EEKILHL
+339 EEKILQL
-346 NGELEKRIAALTEVN
+346 NSELEKRVDALTEVN

-387 ALMDGEASKLGVQGA
+387 ALMDGEASKLGTQGA

-411 ARRMDTLLQDLLE
+411 AKRMDTLLQDLLE

-429 RASMPPTTVNLD
+429 RASMPPGTVDLD
-441 GVVSEIVSLREQEIQ
+441 AVITEIITLREREIEEKQ
-456 ETRASIEV
+456 ARIEV
-464 KSPLG
+464 KFPLG
-469 AVTAHL
+469 AVRAHM

-487 NGLKFVGK
+487 NGLKFVKSGK
-495 DQLPSLHIWSE
+495 LPHIRIWAE
-506 EVTSDAWPIV
+506 ELTNERSPAQTV
-516 KPENGAASDS
+516 ENGS
-526 AATPGNQRSL
+526 ANNSLL

-546 IEKEFH
+546 IEKEFY

-561 LHPSHAF
+561 LHPSHSF

-587 RVGLESLPERGSRFW
+587 RVGLESQPENGSRFW
-602 VELPVGGAETK
+602 VELPAGRRP

>member
-1 VGGLLAADVHLAL
+1 
-14 QNMKIAKLAIKE
+14 MKIAKLAMNE
-26 PLQEF
+26 PLGELGP
-31 VSAPEAAVK
+31 APDAAVNE
-40 HNGSAFI
+40 HGPAHV
-47 LNPLEKNGVDNGK
+47 LNPLQKNGADNGK
-60 HIGKLNSKVN
+60 HVGNLNSKVN

-125 DGFETAGLIRKRPSS
+125 DGFETAALIRRRPSS

-149 SIGNSPTQMY
+149 SIGNSPNQMY

-241 GDFDGQLLQVN
+241 GDLDGHLLQVN
-252 PAWEKVLGYSE
+252 AAWQKVLGYSE
-263 DELKGVTPDKLI
+263 DELKNVTPDQLV
-275 HPADLAIIIER
+275 HPADLAIIVER

-299 EIRCR
+299 EVRCQ

-326 YIFGRDVTRRKEA
+326 YIFGRDVTARKSA
-339 EEKILHL
+339 EEKILQL
-346 NGELEKRIAALTEVN
+346 NGELENRIDALTEVN

-387 ALMDGEASKLGVQGA
+387 ALMDGEASKLGTQGA

-429 RASMPPTTVNLD
+429 RASMPPTSVNLD
-441 GVVSEIVSLREQEIQ
+441 GVVGEIVTLREREIQ
-456 ETRASIEV
+456 ETKANIEV
-464 KSPLG
+464 KAPLG
-469 AVTAHL
+469 EVTAHL

-487 NGLKFVGK
+487 NALKFVGK
-495 DQLPSLHIWSE
+495 DRAPHLQIWTE
-506 EVTSDAWPIV
+506 EVNRDGSPAV
-516 KPENGAASDS
+516 KPQNGAAAGNP
-526 AATPGNQRSL
+526 AASEGQRSV

-561 LHPSHAF
+561 LHPSHTF

-587 RVGLESLPERGSRFW
+587 RVGLESQPERGSRFW
-602 VELPVGGAETK
+602 VELPTGAAQTK

>member
-1 VGGLLAADVHLAL
+1 
-14 QNMKIAKLAIKE
+14 MKIAKLAIPE
-26 PLQEF
+26 
-31 VSAPEAAVK
+31 SAYELAPAPGAAAGP
-40 HNGSAFI
+40 NGSAHD
-47 LNPLEKNGVDNGK
+47 LNSSQINGVDNSK
-60 HIGKLNSKVN
+60 QIGKLNGKVN

-76 RKDKLLALGAIL
+76 RKDKLLALGAVL

-94 VIEARSGKEALRLL
+94 LVEAHSGKEALRLL

-117 MDVSMPAM
+117 MDVSMPTM
-125 DGFETAGLIRKRPSS
+125 DGFETAALIRKRPSS

-149 SIGNSPTQMY
+149 SIGNSPNQMY

-182 VSVFVDLW
+182 VGVFVELW

-210 HRRRL
+210 HRRLL
-215 AEAEDKLEAET
+215 AEAEDRIETET

-241 GDFDGQLLQVN
+241 GDFDGHLLQVN
-252 PAWEKVLGYSE
+252 SAWEKVLGYTE
-263 DELKGVTPDKLI
+263 EELKGVQPDKLV
-275 HPADLAIIIER
+275 HPQDLAVIVER

-299 EIRCR
+299 EVRCK

-316 AAPFPAEKLI
+316 AAPFPAEQLI
-326 YIFGRDVTRRKEA
+326 YIFGRNVTARKQA
-339 EEKILHL
+339 EDKILHL
-346 NGELEKRIAALTEVN
+346 NGELENRIAALTEVN

-387 ALMDGEASKLGVQGA
+387 ALMDGDASRLGAQEA

-429 RASMPPTTVNLD
+429 RASMPPTNVNLD
-441 GVVSEIVSLREQEIQ
+441 ALVAEIVSLREREIEQ
-456 ETRASIEV
+456 AKARIEV

-469 AVTAHL
+469 VVTAHQ

-487 NGLKFVGK
+487 NGLKFVSKGK
-495 DQLPSLHIWSE
+495 DPHLSIWTEPVS
-506 EVTSDAWPIV
+506 VNSHGSNDGNNS
-516 KPENGAASDS
+516 NGS
-526 AATPGNQRSL
+526 AL

-587 RVGLESLPERGSRFW
+587 RVGLESQPDHGTRFW
-602 VELPVGGAETK
+602 VELPADAAKPKTARQ

>member
-1 VGGLLAADVHLAL
+1 MDWDGGAPRMLEVG
-14 QNMKIAKLAIKE
+14 QMSYRMKIAKLAVDE
-26 PLQEF
+26 PVHETG
-31 VSAPEAAVK
+31 SAPEAPVNNQSSLA
-40 HNGSAFI
+40 GS
-47 LNPLEKNGVDNGK
+47 LNHLHKNGADNGK
-60 HIGKLNSKVN
+60 YTGKLNSKVN

-76 RKDKLLALGAIL
+76 RKDKLLALSAIL
-88 APLGQN
+88 TPLGQN
-94 VIEARSGKEALRLL
+94 IVEARSGKEALRLL

-117 MDVSMPAM
+117 MDVSMPTM
-125 DGFETAGLIRKRPSS
+125 DGFETASLIRKRPST

-182 VSVFVDLW
+182 VGVFVELW

-198 QAERLREVEEAE
+198 QAQRLREVEEAE

-215 AEAEDKLEAET
+215 AEAEDRLETET

-241 GDFDGQLLQVN
+241 GDFDGHLLQVN
-252 PAWEKVLGYSE
+252 AAWEKVLGYTD
-263 DELKGVTPDKLI
+263 DELRGTTPDKLV
-275 HPADLAIIIER
+275 HPQDLPMILER
-286 VQILKKGLPVEYF
+286 VQQLKQGLPVEYF
-299 EIRCR
+299 ELRCR

-326 YIFGRDVTRRKEA
+326 YIFGRNVTARREA
-339 EEKILHL
+339 EEKILLL
-346 NGELEKRIAALTEVN
+346 NGELEMRITALTEVN

-387 ALMDGEASKLGVQGA
+387 ALMDGQASKLGPQEA

-441 GVVSEIVSLREQEIQ
+441 GVVTEILTLREREIDQ
-456 ETRASIEV
+456 TKAQIEV
-464 KSPLG
+464 KAPLG
-469 AVTAHL
+469 AITAHM

-487 NGLKFVGK
+487 NGLKFVAK
-495 DQLPSLHIWSE
+495 DQTPHIRVWTE
-506 EVTSDAWPIV
+506 PVAEGQG
-516 KPENGAASDS
+516 NGNGQS
-526 AATPGNQRSL
+526 TL

-587 RVGLESLPERGSRFW
+587 KVGLESHQDHGSRFW
-602 VELPVGGAETK
+602 VELPGEAKETN

>member
-1 VGGLLAADVHLAL
+1 
-14 QNMKIAKLAIKE
+14 MKIAKLAIE
-26 PLQEF
+26 QPAQETA
-31 VSAPEAAVK
+31 SAPEAAAK
-40 HNGSAFI
+40 KNGSGPV
-47 LNPLEKNGVDNGK
+47 LNPLKKNGVDNGK

-76 RKDKLLALGAIL
+76 RKDKLLALGAVL
-88 APLGQN
+88 TPLGQN
-94 VIEARSGKEALRLL
+94 VIEAHSGKEALRLL

-117 MDVSMPAM
+117 MDVSMPTM
-125 DGFETAGLIRKRPSS
+125 DGFETAALIRKRPSS

-168 YILTPIVPEVLRAK
+168 YILTPIVPDVLRAK

-215 AEAEDKLEAET
+215 AEAEDKLQTET

-241 GDFDGQLLQVN
+241 GDFDGHLLQVN

-263 DELKGVTPDKLI
+263 DELKGATPDKLV
-275 HPADLAIIIER
+275 HPTDLASIIER
-286 VQILKKGLPVEYF
+286 VQILKQGLPVEYF
-299 EIRCR
+299 EVRCR

-326 YIFGRDVTRRKEA
+326 YIFGRNVTARKEA
-339 EEKILHL
+339 EEKILQL
-346 NGELEKRIAALTEVN
+346 NGELENRIAALTEVN

-387 ALMDGEASKLGVQGA
+387 ALMDGEASKLGTQGA

-411 ARRMDTLLQDLLE
+411 ARRMDSLLQDLLE

-429 RASMPPTTVNLD
+429 RASMPPTMVNLD
-441 GVVSEIVSLREQEIQ
+441 GVVNEIVSLREREIH
-456 ETRASIEV
+456 ETKANIDV
-464 KSPLG
+464 KAPLG
-469 AVTAHL
+469 VVTAHL
-475 PTVQQ
+475 ATVQQ
-480 ILANLID
+480 ILSNLID

-495 DQLPSLHIWSE
+495 DRSPQLRIWTE
-506 EVTSDAWPIV
+506 EVAANGSAGL
-516 KPENGAASDS
+516 KPENGAVSVPAHE
-526 AATPGNQRSL
+526 RSL

-587 RVGLESLPERGSRFW
+587 RVGLESLPESGSRFW
-602 VELPVGGAETK
+602 VELPTATDEKKIMTATK

>member
-1 VGGLLAADVHLAL
+1 
-14 QNMKIAKLAIKE
+14 MKIAKLAMNE
-26 PLQEF
+26 PLGELGP
-31 VSAPEAAVK
+31 APDAAVNE
-40 HNGSAFI
+40 HGPAPV
-47 LNPLEKNGVDNGK
+47 LNPLQKNGADNGK
-60 HIGKLNSKVN
+60 HVGNLNSKVN

-125 DGFETAGLIRKRPSS
+125 DGFETAALIRRRPSS

-149 SIGNSPTQMY
+149 SIGNSPNQMY

-241 GDFDGQLLQVN
+241 GDLDGHLLQVN
-252 PAWEKVLGYSE
+252 AAWQKVLGYSE
-263 DELKGVTPDKLI
+263 DELKNVTPDQLV
-275 HPADLAIIIER
+275 HPADLAIIVER

-299 EIRCR
+299 EVRCQ

-326 YIFGRDVTRRKEA
+326 YIFGRDVTARKSA
-339 EEKILHL
+339 EEKILQL
-346 NGELEKRIAALTEVN
+346 NGELENRIDALTEVN

-387 ALMDGEASKLGVQGA
+387 ALMDGEASKLGTQGA

-429 RASMPPTTVNLD
+429 RASMPPTSVNLD
-441 GVVSEIVSLREQEIQ
+441 GVVGEIVTLREREIQ
-456 ETRASIEV
+456 ETKANIEV
-464 KSPLG
+464 KAPLG
-469 AVTAHL
+469 EVTAHL

-487 NGLKFVGK
+487 NALKFVGK
-495 DQLPSLHIWSE
+495 DRAPHLQIWTE
-506 EVTSDAWPIV
+506 EVNRDGSPAV
-516 KPENGAASDS
+516 KPQNGAATGNP
-526 AATPGNQRSL
+526 AASEGQRSV

-561 LHPSHAF
+561 LHPSHTF

-587 RVGLESLPERGSRFW
+587 RVGLESQPERGSRFW
-602 VELPVGGAETK
+602 VELPAAQTK

>member
-1 VGGLLAADVHLAL
+1 
-14 QNMKIAKLAIKE
+14 MKIAKLAINDSVQELVSDLEE
-26 PLQEF
+26 P
-31 VSAPEAAVK
+31 VTK
-40 HNGSAFI
+40 NGSVAG
-47 LNPLEKNGVDNGK
+47 PDPAKKNGVDNGK
-60 HIGKLNSKVN
+60 PIGKLNSKVN

-76 RKDKLLALGAIL
+76 RKDKLLALGAVL

-94 VIEARSGKEALRLL
+94 VVEAHSGKEALRLL

-117 MDVSMPAM
+117 MDVSMPTM
-125 DGFETAGLIRKRPSS
+125 DGFETAAMIRKRPSS

-149 SIGNSPTQMY
+149 SIGNSPAQMY

-168 YILTPIVPEVLRAK
+168 YILTPIVPDVLRAK

-241 GDFDGQLLQVN
+241 GDFDGHLLQVN
-252 PAWEKVLGYSE
+252 AAWEKVLGYSE
-263 DELKGVTPDKLI
+263 EELRGVTPDKLV
-275 HPADLAIIIER
+275 HPGDLPMILDR
-286 VQILKKGLPVEYF
+286 VQILKQGLPVEYF
-299 EIRCR
+299 ELRCL

-326 YIFGRDVTRRKEA
+326 YIFGRNVTARREA
-339 EEKILHL
+339 EEKILQL
-346 NGELEKRIAALTEVN
+346 NGELENRIAALTEVN

-387 ALMDGEASKLGVQGA
+387 ALMDGEENKLGAQGS

-411 ARRMDTLLQDLLE
+411 AKRMDSLLQDLLE

-429 RASMPPTTVNLD
+429 RASMPPTKVNLD
-441 GVVSEIVSLREQEIQ
+441 GVVNEIVTLREREIQ
-456 ETRASIEV
+456 ETRASIDV

-469 AVTAHL
+469 IVTAHL

-495 DQLPSLHIWSE
+495 DRSPQLRIWTE
-506 EVTSDAWPIV
+506 EVAANGSSGE
-516 KPENGAASDS
+516 KPENAPAPV
-526 AATPGNQRSL
+526 PGHQRSL

-587 RVGLESLPERGSRFW
+587 RVGLESQAERGTRFW
-602 VELPVGGAETK
+602 VELPADTGENGFKARRESTTPAN

>member
-1 VGGLLAADVHLAL
+1 MKTVKLAAL
-14 QNMKIAKLAIKE
+14 E
-26 PLQEF
+26 PLSEF
-31 VSAPEAAVK
+31 VPVEGAALAG
-40 HNGSAFI
+40 NGAAHPPK
-47 LNPLEKNGVDNGK
+47 LVEKNGVDDGK
-60 HIGKLNSKVN
+60 SIGKLNSKVN

-88 APLGQN
+88 APLAQN

-125 DGFETAGLIRKRPSS
+125 DGFETASLIRKRPSS

-168 YILTPIVPEVLRAK
+168 YILTPIVPDVLRAK
-182 VSVFVDLW
+182 VGVFVDLW

-241 GDFDGQLLQVN
+241 GDFDGHLLQVN
-252 PAWEKVLGYSE
+252 AAWKRVLGYSE
-263 DELKGVTPDKLI
+263 EELKGVTPDKLV
-275 HPADLAIIIER
+275 HPADLAIIVER
-286 VQILKKGLPVEYF
+286 VQILKQGLPVEYF
-299 EIRCR
+299 EVRCA
-304 HKDGSYRWIGWT
+304 HKDGTYRWIGWT

-326 YIFGRDVTRRKEA
+326 YIFGRDVTPRKWA
-339 EEKILHL
+339 EERILHL
-346 NGELEKRIAALTEVN
+346 NGELEDRISALTEVN

-387 ALMDGEASKLGVQGA
+387 ALMDGEASKLGVQSA

-411 ARRMDTLLQDLLE
+411 AKRMDTLLQDLLE

-429 RASMPPTTVNLD
+429 RASMPPTMVNLD
-441 GVVSEIVSLREQEIQ
+441 GVVNEIVSLREREIQ
-456 ETRASIEV
+456 ETKANIEV

-469 AVTAHL
+469 AVSAHL

-487 NGLKFVGK
+487 NGLKFVSK
-495 DQLPSLHIWSE
+495 NQLPHLHIWTE
-506 EVTSDAWPIV
+506 EVAAGNGAPEA
-516 KPENGAASDS
+516 KPENGS
-526 AATPGNQRSL
+526 ANGQKSL

-587 RVGLESLPERGSRFW
+587 RVGLESLPERGTRFW
-602 VELPVGGAETK
+602 VELPIVAAETKPDDAK